1 LKAFR
6 ARYLYYVLPEGKAIR
21 YGVIVGEDAQ
31 AWSSVAKIGRK
42 EEWPIRFIRIR
53 RTKLRSQKIVGE
65 QFYTD
70 AIQPSDLA

>member
-31 AWSSVAKIGRK
+31 AWSGVSAASKNG
-42 EEWPIRFIRIR
+42 
-53 RTKLRSQKIVGE
+53 
-65 QFYTD
+65 QFDSYE
-70 AIQPSDLA
+70 